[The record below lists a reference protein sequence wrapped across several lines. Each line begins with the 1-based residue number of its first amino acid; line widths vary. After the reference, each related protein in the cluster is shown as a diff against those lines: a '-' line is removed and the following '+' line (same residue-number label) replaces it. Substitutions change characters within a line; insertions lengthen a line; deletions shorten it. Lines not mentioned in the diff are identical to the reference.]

1 MDLQQMRYVVAVA
14 ETGGFTRAAERC
26 HVVQSALSHQV
37 ARLEKELGA
46 RLFERTSR
54 RVRLTA
60 AGEAFLPAARQAL
73 DAAERARAEV
83 AAASGQIRGRLT
95 VGAIPTVTAVDLP
108 AVLGDFRLRYP
119 QVRISLRAGAS
130 ERLVEQVRDGTLD
143 AAFLGVPPGFRPQG
157 VRNRELAH
165 GQHVAVL
172 APGHPLA
179 ARDEVD
185 LGALADELF
194 VDFADGSAARAQ
206 SDAAF
211 AAAGLRREVA
221 FEVSG
226 VELMARMVRNGLGI
240 ALLPA
245 LFAAELHGLHGVPLT
260 NGPVRVEHLI
270 WSRSSPS
277 PAAAAFLSVL
287 GVETGVETDIDTG
300 VGTDLDTGLD
310 AAMSSRRPSGL
321 PV

>member
-1 MDLQQMRYVVAVA
+1 MRYVLAVA
-14 ETGGFTRAAERC
+14 ETASFTRAAEQC

-54 RVRLTA
+54 RVRLTT

-83 AAASGQIRGRLT
+83 AAATGEIRGRLA
-95 VGAIPTVTAVDLP
+95 VGSIPTVAAVDLP
-108 AVLGDFRLRYP
+108 AALQEYRLRYP
-119 QVRISLRAGAS
+119 HVRISLRTGSS
-130 ERLVEQVRDGTLD
+130 ERLVEQVRDGLLD
-143 AAFLGVPPGFRPQG
+143 AAFLGVQPGFRPQG
-157 VRNRELAH
+157 VQDRELAH
-165 GQHVAVL
+165 GEHVAVV

-179 ARDEVD
+179 EEHEVGLD
-185 LGALADELF
+185 RLADEVF

-206 SDAAF
+206 SDEAF

-226 VELMARMVRNGLGI
+226 VELMARMVRHGLGI

-245 LFAAELHGLHGVPLT
+245 AFAADLHDLRTVRVT
-260 NGPVRVEHLI
+260 NGPVRVERLV
-270 WSRSSPS
+270 WTRFTPS
-277 PAAAAFLSVL
+277 PAASAFLAL
-287 GVETGVETDIDTG
+287 LD
-300 VGTDLDTGLD
+300 VG
-310 AAMSSRRPSGL
+310 RP
-321 PV
+321 

>member
-1 MDLQQMRYVVAVA
+1 MELQQMRYVLAVA
-14 ETGGFTRAAERC
+14 ETENFTRAAERC

-73 DAAERARAEV
+73 EAAERARAEV
-83 AAASGQIRGRLT
+83 SAATGEIRGKLA
-95 VGAIPTVTAVDLP
+95 VGSIPTVAAVDLP
-108 AVLGDFRLRYP
+108 AVLRDYHLRYP
-119 QVRISLRAGAS
+119 QVRISLRVGSS

-143 AAFLGVPPGFRPQG
+143 AAFLGVQPAFRPQG
-157 VRNRELAH
+157 VNDRELAH
-165 GQHVAVL
+165 GQHVAVV

-179 ARDEVD
+179 TEEEVD
-185 LGALADELF
+185 LSRLAEEAF
-194 VDFADGSAARAQ
+194 VDFAEGSAARAQ
-206 SDAAF
+206 SDEAF

-226 VELMARMVRNGLGI
+226 VELMARMVRHGLGI

-245 LFAAELHGLHGVPLT
+245 TFAAELPGLRTVPVT
-260 NGPVRVEHLI
+260 NGPVRVERLV
-270 WSRSSPS
+270 WSRFTPS
-277 PAAAAFLSVL
+277 PAASAFLAL
-287 GVETGVETDIDTG
+287 
-300 VGTDLDTGLD
+300 LD
-310 AAMSSRRPSGL
+310 AGTRPPAG
-321 PV
+321 